1 MEVYKFGGASVSS
14 AKSIQNMA
22 AIVKSAAKDH
32 LLIVISAMGKMTNKL
47 EELSNSYISND
58 SPAAHQHLDEVKAYH
73 FGILHELFSDPHHP
87 VFNEVSN
94 AFVEIE
100 WLLEEQASDAPD
112 YIYDQ
117 IVSIGEIVST
127 KIVSAYLKEVECEV
141 TWADARNYIQT
152 DNSYREALVDWDRTS
167 AEIQQHLLP
176 LLKKSIVVTQGF
188 IGGTS
193 ENFTTTLG
201 REGSDYSAAIFAACL
216 DAKSLTIWKDVPGVL
231 NADPKWFNETE
242 RIPQLSYHDAI
253 ELTYYGATVIHPK
266 TIKPLQNRNIPLYV
280 RSFLDA
286 LSPGTEITALN
297 SPLPVPSFIFKVNQV
312 LISIFPKDFS
322 FIIEEN
328 LSGIFSLFHKHK
340 VKVNTML
347 NSAISFSVSVDHDEK
362 KIQDLIAELSVHYK
376 VKYNTGLELVTIR
389 YYNQDTIDRVT
400 VDKQILLE
408 AVLNKEVQDYINCHL
423 QADVHQLA
431 MAKSPFA
438 EVSSRELATQISAKR
453 KSEKKLPTWY
463 ATPFIYYPEPLY
475 IEQSSSEK
483 TAAYKASLLAKGSV
497 LDLTG
502 GFGVDSYYF
511 SKRAERV
518 VHCEIN
524 TRLSEIVFNNLKALK
539 IPNIECVAGDGL
551 AYLKSIPDHFGSIYI
566 DPARRSH
573 SGKVFMLQDCT
584 PNVIEHL
591 DLLLN
596 RATRVILKAAPLLD
610 ISAALKELSHVA
622 QIHIVSTRNE
632 CKELLFILEKDAK
645 GPVKITSTALNDRIK
660 QFSFSKE
667 DPIEIH
673 FPSAV
678 ATYLY
683 EPDVALLKSGGFYQ
697 IAVQYDLLKLEE
709 QTQLYTSEEY

>member
-22 AIVKSAAKDH
+22 AIVKNAAKDH

-73 FGILHELFSDPHHP
+73 FGILHELFSNPHHP

-328 LSGIFSLFHKHK
+328 LSGIFNLFHKHK

-408 AVLNKEVQDYINCHL
+408 V
-423 QADVHQLA
+423 
-431 MAKSPFA
+431 KS
-438 EVSSRELATQISAKR
+438 RHTCQIVMKDLS
-453 KSEKKLPTWY
+453 T
-463 ATPFIYYPEPLY
+463 
-475 IEQSSSEK
+475 IE
-483 TAAYKASLLAKGSV
+483 
-497 LDLTG
+497 
-502 GFGVDSYYF
+502 
-511 SKRAERV
+511 
-518 VHCEIN
+518 
-524 TRLSEIVFNNLKALK
+524 
-539 IPNIECVAGDGL
+539 
-551 AYLKSIPDHFGSIYI
+551 
-566 DPARRSH
+566 
-573 SGKVFMLQDCT
+573 
-584 PNVIEHL
+584 
-591 DLLLN
+591 
-596 RATRVILKAAPLLD
+596 
-610 ISAALKELSHVA
+610 
-622 QIHIVSTRNE
+622 
-632 CKELLFILEKDAK
+632 
-645 GPVKITSTALNDRIK
+645 
-660 QFSFSKE
+660 
-667 DPIEIH
+667 
-673 FPSAV
+673 
-678 ATYLY
+678 
-683 EPDVALLKSGGFYQ
+683 
-697 IAVQYDLLKLEE
+697 
-709 QTQLYTSEEY
+709 